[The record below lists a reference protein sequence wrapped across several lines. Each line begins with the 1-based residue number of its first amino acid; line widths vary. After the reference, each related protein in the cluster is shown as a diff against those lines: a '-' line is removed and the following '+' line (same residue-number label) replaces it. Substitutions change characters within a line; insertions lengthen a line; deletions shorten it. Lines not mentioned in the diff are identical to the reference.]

1 MYNEWKAQRQSAMDS
16 RDWGTQMR
24 DDLYQEQNMNE
35 GYYQGLEARI
45 SDRQA
50 AKIPL
55 AGEGAV
61 TFFGYTT
68 TILKLGS
75 KLHPLFIPLAILSRG
90 TEFVA
95 REKSGL

>member
-35 GYYQGLEARI
+35 GHYLGLEARI

-50 AKIPL
+50 AKIPI

-61 TFFGYTT
+61 SFFGDLTT
-68 TILKLGS
+68 VLRFGS
-75 KLHPLFIPLAILSRG
+75 KIVPLFLPVYLLSRL

-95 REKSGL
+95 KEKSGL